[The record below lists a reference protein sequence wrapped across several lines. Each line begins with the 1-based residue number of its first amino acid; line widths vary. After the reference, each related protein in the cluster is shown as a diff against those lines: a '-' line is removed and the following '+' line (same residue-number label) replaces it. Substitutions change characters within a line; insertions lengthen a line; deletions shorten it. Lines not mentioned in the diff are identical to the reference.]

1 METHGGNFCD
11 FNIKGRPQHVAV
23 MHTRHLHNLQY
34 QTSFVRLVGQQRDRG
49 GDVAAVHADHVG
61 MLVVPEVGHL
71 LCALVPRVPDH
82 RVREVVLLDPHLA
95 PRHHV
100 RHDMLVRRV
109 DVNPENV
116 VIGWRSCITITMC
129 VLVWDQLSCLYDKN
143 IHVRKP

>member
-1 METHGGNFCD
+1 
-11 FNIKGRPQHVAV
+11 

-61 MLVVPEVGHL
+61 VLIIPEVGHL

-82 RVREVVLLDPHLA
+82 RVREVVLLNPHLA

-100 RHDMLVRRV
+100 RHDVLVRCV

-116 VIGWRSCITITMC
+116 VIGWRSDP
-129 VLVWDQLSCLYDKN
+129 VSLSLYVN
-143 IHVRKP
+143 LLF